1 MALTGLM
8 SKIGF
13 IKKIKEEAESC
24 AVGGEVEIQDGKI
37 IGNPYLQF
45 DTFKSLLNDRALDSA
60 YTKVSCVG
68 SSIDL
73 IANNIQMIE
82 PVFWNDE
89 DREAMEYP
97 SDKELKKLRRLFEK
111 PNSVDNR
118 KSFLSK
124 CVKNYELH
132 GVIYFVCVLSGKE
145 IISIKV
151 IDNSSVSM
159 FLDAE
164 NSRIDR
170 FNISNNGAYSGNY
183 LFNGSYYVNEDN
195 ASFVLAPYINSSPE
209 CQYMPASPL
218 LGTGI
223 EVLMYWYGCFHN
235 KSLLEN
241 GARPSMIVL
250 IKSLLNPKH
259 REQLRQEIKI
269 RHAGAG
275 NAGSAIIIDGA
286 AEKEIKQLS
295 QNNKDME
302 FNTMLQAAEDAIYK
316 RLGTNWIL
324 GKNVQSKDFQKGMEV
339 LYDMAV
345 CPLFQGIYNHLFD
358 VHKYYNS
365 KHRNLKIIFLEQ
377 DIPALRPRFIERMA
391 KIPALAIFTIG
402 ERRKM
407 FNYKPLGDERDDE
420 LVAQTVSVYQQG
432 MSSDKQNVTSFG
444 GDANEDKDSQDNT
457 REEQ

>member
-1 MALTGLM
+1 M
-8 SKIGF
+8 
-13 IKKIKEEAESC
+13 
-24 AVGGEVEIQDGKI
+24 
-37 IGNPYLQF
+37 
-45 DTFKSLLNDRALDSA
+45 NDRALDAA

-82 PVFWNDE
+82 PVFWDDE
-89 DREAMEYP
+89 EREAIEYP
-97 SDKELKKLRRLFEK
+97 NDKELKKLRRLFEK
-111 PNSVDNR
+111 PNSIDNR
-118 KSFLSK
+118 KLLLSK

-132 GVIYFVCVLSGKE
+132 GAIYFVCALSGKE

-151 IDNSSVSM
+151 IDNSAVSM
-159 FLDAE
+159 FADAT
-164 NSRIDR
+164 NSRIEKFDIT
-170 FNISNNGAYSGNY
+170 NYGSYSGTY
-183 LFNGSYYVNEDN
+183 TFNGSYYIKDDN
-195 ASFVLAPYINSSPE
+195 ASFILAPYINPSPE

-324 GKNVQSKDFQKGMEV
+324 GKNVQSKDFQRGMEV

-358 VHKYYNS
+358 VHKYYNA
-365 KHRNLKIIFLEQ
+365 KHRKLKIIFLEQ

-407 FNYKPLGDERDDE
+407 FNYKPLGDERDNE

-432 MSSDKQNVTSFG
+432 MSPNEQNVTSFG
-444 GDANEDKDSQDNT
+444 GNANKDKDKQDDI
-457 REEQ
+457 EEEE